1 MIKQHW
7 QMMERGVAGVLIAMS
22 LQYSAMAQTENV
34 PIPDVAEVPGG
45 WFFQGSDSVE
55 RQYAYQIDE
64 HVYGHDIS
72 RRNRWYDVEI
82 DKWHIYLPT
91 YFIMTTPVTNDQYAA
106 FIRDTGYA
114 SPDITSEDWESLGLI
129 YGYDATRPFAWK
141 GDTPPRGKGNYP
153 VVLVSWRDA
162 QAYARW
168 LREKTGMRW
177 RLPPEHYWEKAVRG
191 PDGTFYP
198 WGNIYDPNQLNSADR
213 GPFETMPVG
222 QFKAGPYGLYDGAG
236 QVFEWT
242 SSSSQ
247 PGYRIVKGGSWD
259 DRGCGVCRPAARH
272 GRAEHTQH
280 ILIGFRLMYE
290 APFH

>member
-7 QMMERGVAGVLIAMS
+7 QMMERGAAGVLIAMS

-141 GDTPPRGKGNYP
+141 GDTPPSGKGNHP

>member
-177 RLPPEHYWEKAVRG
+177 RLPPEHYWERPCGVRMGHFTRGAISMIPISLTVQIADRLKPCRLASSRRAPMGFMTVRVRCLNGHQAVRNR
-191 PDGTFYP
+191 DT
-198 WGNIYDPNQLNSADR
+198 
-213 GPFETMPVG
+213 
-222 QFKAGPYGLYDGAG
+222 GL
-236 QVFEWT
+236 
-242 SSSSQ
+242 
-247 PGYRIVKGGSWD
+247 
-259 DRGCGVCRPAARH
+259 
-272 GRAEHTQH
+272 
-280 ILIGFRLMYE
+280 
-290 APFH
+290 

>member
-1 MIKQHW
+1 
-7 QMMERGVAGVLIAMS
+7 MERGVAGVLIAMS

-141 GDTPPRGKGNYP
+141 GDTPPRGKGNHP

-162 QAYARW
+162 QAYAQW

>member
-141 GDTPPRGKGNYP
+141 GDTPPRGKGNHP